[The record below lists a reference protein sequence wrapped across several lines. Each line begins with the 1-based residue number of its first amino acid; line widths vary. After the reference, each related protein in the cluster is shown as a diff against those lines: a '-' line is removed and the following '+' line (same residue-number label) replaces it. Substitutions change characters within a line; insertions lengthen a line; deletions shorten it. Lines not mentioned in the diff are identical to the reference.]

1 MADVGPGPRVSV
13 AIVDGPLPEADA
25 WQPAAGGAII
35 TFEGV
40 VRPREDGR
48 NLAAL
53 WYEDYEPMTR
63 QELEKLADEVFD
75 ARALLGLRL
84 EHSRG
89 RVPVGGCSFRL
100 RIASEH
106 RQAALV
112 ATAELI
118 DRMKQHVPLWKRPEW
133 LDADPADEVESE
145 PCRTR

>member
-1 MADVGPGPRVSV
+1 VADVAPDALVSV
-13 AIVDGPLPEADA
+13 AIVDGPLPEPDA
-25 WQPAAGGAII
+25 WRPVDAGAIVV
-35 TFEGV
+35 FEGV
-40 VRPREDGR
+40 VRPREAGR
-48 NLAAL
+48 RLAAL

-63 QELEKLADEVFD
+63 QELEKLAEEVFD
-75 ARALLGLRL
+75 ARVLLGLRL

-106 RQAALV
+106 RQAALL

-133 LDADPADEVESE
+133 LDADPADEVESD